1 MSAKRLRYNGI
12 PAYLKLEEAMYVFSI
27 SANTVRRIAIEC
39 GALRKIDKNVLIN
52 YEKMAAYVE
61 TFEAFE

>member
-1 MSAKRLRYNGI
+1 MSAKRIRYNGI
-12 PAYLKLEEAMYVFSI
+12 PAYLKLEEAAYVFSI
-27 SANTVRRIAIEC
+27 SVNTIRKTAIEC
-39 GALRKIDKNVLIN
+39 GALRKIDKNVLVN